1 MRASSEIC
9 PGSFGIILLTDRQQ
23 GVLDLTENISP
34 RNTTIF
40 CPSDLLQL
48 STGQVYAK
56 ELFIF
61 FFTAWVGNSGK
72 IMVFNN
78 AAGVILLSP
87 FWGVL
92 FSRQLL
98 VQFRDIVIPLS
109 LVASSCHWCSQAVFL
124 PEALDLEFAAVVS
137 AAVGEVRLAA
147 GQGAWLLIH
156 QPHIPMETW
165 VGQAHRILNVELHTK
180 KEKISLF

>member
-72 IMVFNN
+72 IIVFNN

-87 FWGVL
+87 FWGFL

-98 VQFRDIVIPLS
+98 IQFRDIVIPLS